1 MSILMLRPAF
11 ATFRPRS
18 SVADREP
25 AAFARRVDILR
36 TLADVEAIEAEWR
49 ALEAATP
56 ETTGFQSFDWCHA
69 WMRADASG
77 RDRWRI
83 VAVRDGARLVA
94 LWPLERSRMLGA
106 RVLRWLGEP
115 WTQYGDVL
123 VADDR
128 SRLEHL
134 ATGWREIASWTDI
147 DLVKLGRVRVDSALS
162 ALPGLSGRTIVHR
175 EGAPFIDLPRRQAGP
190 TKAMR
195 ARCRKLEAMGPVRF
209 DIVTGPAERRD
220 CVAQAVA
227 FKTAWLHSRGLASS
241 GLSHAGL
248 DALMASLADSGSLVI
263 GRLRV
268 GEEVAALEL
277 GFRANRTFRSLLG
290 SHDERFAQGSPGHQL
305 IGHMV
310 EWCRAERLA
319 AYDLMV
325 PADAYKRQWANDEMV
340 VHDHLVSV
348 RWRGRIAR
356 AWYEGRPGLKGMYL
370 RLPEPLRRLV
380 AARLQ
385 GAR

>member
-18 SVADREP
+18 SAADREP
-25 AAFARRVDILR
+25 AAFARRIDILR
-36 TLADVEAIEAEWR
+36 SVADIEAIESEWR

-56 ETTGFQSFDWCHA
+56 EATGFQSFDWCRS
-69 WMRADASG
+69 WMRADADG

-94 LWPLERSRMLGA
+94 LWPLQRDRMLGA
-106 RVLRWLGEP
+106 RVVRWLGEP

-128 SRLEHL
+128 FRLQHL
-134 ATGWREIASWTDI
+134 ATAWREIASWTDV

-175 EGAPFIDLPRRQAGP
+175 EGAPFIDLSRQRP
-190 TKAMR
+190 TPSKGLR
-195 ARCRKLEAMGPVRF
+195 ARRRKLEAMGPVRF
-209 DIVTGPAERRD
+209 DIVTGAAERQD
-220 CVAQAVA
+220 SVAQAVA
-227 FKTAWLHSRGLASS
+227 FKAAWLRSRGLASS
-241 GLSHAGL
+241 GLSHASL
-248 DALMASLADSGSLVI
+248 DALMASLADTESLVI

-268 GEEVAALEL
+268 GDAVAALEL

-310 EWCRAERLA
+310 DWCRADGLA

-325 PADAYKRQWANDEMV
+325 PADAYKRQWANDEMI
-340 VHDHLVSV
+340 VHDHLVST
-348 RWRGRIAR
+348 RWRGRLAR
-356 AWYEGRPGLKGMYL
+356 AWYESRPHLKRLYL
-370 RLPEPLRRLV
+370 RLPERMRQLAASGLR
-380 AARLQ
+380 
-385 GAR
+385 GGM

>member
-18 SVADREP
+18 SAADREP

-36 TLADVEAIEAEWR
+36 TLADVEAIESEWR

-56 ETTGFQSFDWCHA
+56 EATGFQSFDWCCA
-69 WMRADASG
+69 WMRAGAGG

-94 LWPLERSRMLGA
+94 LWPLERERMLGA
-106 RVLRWLGEP
+106 RVLHWLGEP

-128 SRLEHL
+128 FRLEHL

-175 EGAPFIDLPRRQAGP
+175 EGAPFIDLSRPRTGP
-190 TKAMR
+190 GKGLR
-195 ARCRKLEAMGPVRF
+195 ARRRKLEAMGLVRF
-209 DIVTGPAERRD
+209 DIVTAPAERQHS
-220 CVAQAVA
+220 VAQAVA
-227 FKTAWLHSRGLASS
+227 LKAAWLRSRGLASS

-248 DALMASLADSGSLVI
+248 DRLMTSLARSEPLVI

-268 GEEVAALEL
+268 GEDVAALEL

-290 SHDERFAQGSPGHQL
+290 SHDERFTQGSPGHQL

-310 EWCRAERLA
+310 DWCRADGLA
-319 AYDLMV
+319 SYDLMV
-325 PADAYKRQWANDEMV
+325 PADAYKRQWANDEMA
-340 VHDHLVSV
+340 VHDHLVSI
-348 RWRGRIAR
+348 RWRGRLAR
-356 AWYEGRPGLKGMYL
+356 AWYLGRPRLKRIYI
-370 RLPEPLRRLV
+370 RLPERLRCLLASVLR
-380 AARLQ
+380 
-385 GAR
+385 